1 MKQLAAIL
9 LLLLSAPSFA
19 QQNKN
24 TLKVSRDRLYTG
36 IIKSINTNLAQPL
49 TENTEDDWA
58 SAFASIELI
67 NYKSAAAD
75 AKIAAAVKSLTDRSL
90 YFQQA
95 LLELLYVKY
104 KGRFQA
110 ELKSFIKKTDD
121 PKLFAM
127 ATNCI
132 LQNKLAS
139 DRLLVQSQLNRI
151 AAVNADHPILQ
162 QLSYQLS
169 TQDKPFKYPAIVS
182 LFSKDYL
189 PGNVLLISIQRK
201 NRNYPGIVL
210 VRDTAGNFIRNEKD
224 SIFFVPQLARSVSN
238 MPSYISG
245 GNTPEGVFRMDGF
258 DTSKSMFIG
267 PTTNVQLM
275 MPYEGTPAHFYKDST
290 IANWDSA
297 AYSKL
302 LPQGLQQYYPLY
314 STFFAGKAGRTE
326 IIAHGTTVDPEWYK
340 GNPFYPLTPTAG
352 CLCTKEIWNG
362 STGLLTESDQKKL
375 AAAITKA
382 GGPQGYAV
390 VINIDDKNSPV
401 LLTELKKYIQVPV
414 TGTTQNNNAAH

>member
-9 LLLLSAPSFA
+9 LLLFSASSFA

-24 TLKVSRDRLYTG
+24 TLKASRDRLYAG

-49 TENTEDDWA
+49 TADTEDDWA

-67 NYKSAAAD
+67 NYKLAAAD
-75 AKIAAAVKSLTDRSL
+75 AKIAAAVKNLSGRSE
-90 YFQQA
+90 YFQQS

-110 ELKSFIKKTDD
+110 ELKSFIKKTND

-127 ATNCI
+127 AANCI

-139 DRLLVQSQLNRI
+139 DKALIQSQINRV
-151 AAVNADHPILQ
+151 ATVNVDHPILQ

-169 TQDKPFKYPAIVS
+169 MQDKPFKYPAIAS
-182 LFSKDYL
+182 LFNKDYL

-210 VRDTAGNFIRNEKD
+210 VRDTAGNFVHDEKD
-224 SIFFVPQLARSVSN
+224 SIFSVPQLARSVSN

-245 GNTPEGVFRMDGF
+245 GNTPEGIFRMDGF

-290 IANWDSA
+290 ISAWDSA
-297 AYSKL
+297 AYSRL
-302 LPQGLQQYYPLY
+302 LPQGLQQYYFLY
-314 STFFAGKAGRTE
+314 GAFFAGKAGRTE

-362 STGLLTESDQKKL
+362 NTGQLAESDQKKL

-382 GGPQGYAV
+382 GGPEGYAV

-401 LLTELKKYIQVPV
+401 QLTELKKYIQAASA
-414 TGTTQNNNAAH
+414 GTAQNKNAAH

>member
-9 LLLLSAPSFA
+9 LLLLSAPVFA
-19 QQNKN
+19 QPNKN
-24 TLKVSRDRLYTG
+24 TLKANRDRLYAG

-49 TENTEDDWA
+49 TEDTEDDWA

-67 NYKSAAAD
+67 NYKSVAAD
-75 AKIAAAVKSLTDRSL
+75 AKIATAVKALPDRSA
-90 YFQQA
+90 YIQQS

-110 ELKSFIKKTDD
+110 ELKSFIKKTND

-127 ATNCI
+127 AANCI
-132 LQNKLAS
+132 LQNKSAA
-139 DRLLVQSQLNRI
+139 DKLLVQSQVNRM
-151 AAVNADHPILQ
+151 AAANAEHPILQ

-169 TQDKPFKYPAIVS
+169 TQDKPFKYPSIAS
-182 LFSKDYL
+182 LFSRDYL

-210 VRDTAGNFIRNEKD
+210 VRDTAGNFVRNEKD
-224 SIFFVPQLARSVSN
+224 SIFSVPQLARSVSN

-245 GNTPEGVFRMDGF
+245 GNTPEGIFRMDGF

-275 MPYEGTPAHFYKDST
+275 MPYEGTPAHFYKDSA
-290 IANWDSA
+290 ILNWDSA
-297 AYSKL
+297 AYRRL
-302 LPQGLQQYYPLY
+302 LPQSLQQYYSLY
-314 STFFAGKAGRTE
+314 GAFFAGKAGRTE

-340 GNPFYPLTPTAG
+340 GNPFYPLTPTEG

-375 AAAITKA
+375 AAAITRA
-382 GGPQGYAV
+382 GGPEGYAV